1 MAKHR
6 ILLVDDQRDIL
17 RLLRATLD
25 TLGHDFD
32 IHESPSGE
40 EALLEST
47 RGKVDLLVV
56 DYRLPGISGVELMDK
71 VRARNPEVKAIL
83 VTGTTDKKARDEML
97 NAGAFALF
105 DKPISLGDFLDAVER
120 SLGLTRTIMPA
131 ETATEGGQSKPL
143 ADLLVDLRK
152 DIKAQVVYLI
162 TDRGRVLA
170 RAGELYDSSMEVSLL
185 SSLTAVFSAAQK
197 TARFAHQE
205 TNASTHIFRGGDG
218 DILLVPVTAG
228 QVLFLMGDNIAA
240 HDTLAKSLDKI
251 VAVRGSLESSL
262 SSMGLANTASSEE
275 KGDTLPMKPQPVASA
290 PAKPAAPEGGEKP
303 EDIEKLLSGG
313 KKDSADADS
322 FWTQALETGAQYVEP
337 DKLTYEQARKLGLAP
352 DEKKP

>member
-47 RGKVDLLVV
+47 RGKVDLLVA

-120 SLGLTRTIMPA
+120 SLGLTRTIMP
-131 ETATEGGQSKPL
+131 TESADNGQAKPL

-152 DIKAQVVYLI
+152 STKAQVVYLL

-197 TARFAHQE
+197 AARFAHQD
-205 TNASTHIFRGGDG
+205 TNSNTHIFRGGDG

-228 QVLFLMGDNIAA
+228 QVLFIMGENVAA
-240 HDTLAKSLDKI
+240 HDTLVKTLDL
-251 VAVRGSLESSL
+251 VTGVRGGLEKSL
-262 SSMGLANTASSEE
+262 SSMGVATTASSEE
-275 KGDTLPMKPQPVASA
+275 KGDTLPVKSEPVTSPQ
-290 PAKPAAPEGGEKP
+290 AKEAAETGGGSS
-303 EDIEKLLSGG
+303 EDIEKLLAGG
-313 KKDSADADS
+313 KKDANDADS
-322 FWTQALETGAQYVEP
+322 FWNQALDSGAHYVEP
-337 DKLTYEQARKLGLAP
+337 DKLTYEQAKKLGLAP